1 VSQPVAVSEHLRPTP
16 SARADTPPTQRL
28 ALESVSKTWS
38 RRLRVLDGVSLEIGP
53 GELVFV
59 IGANGVG
66 KTTLLRI
73 VAGLV
78 VPERGS
84 VRLDGLDPRADRE
97 RYHRRLGLVSAGQ
110 GGLYAR
116 LSVAQHLEL
125 WTRLSFVPRPERRT
139 LVARTLERF
148 ELADVTRSR
157 VDRLSMGQRQRLRL
171 AMAFLHGPSLVLL
184 DEPRN
189 SLDSDGVALLNRV
202 VDDFAAAGGSVLWCA
217 PTGTEAP
224 PSDSTVYVLEG
235 GKVSRG

>member
-1 VSQPVAVSEHLRPTP
+1 MSAPLVLTDLRPVP
-16 SARADTPPTQRL
+16 GARAATAVRQRL
-28 ALESVSKTWS
+28 LLESISKTWG
-38 RRLRVLDGVSLEIGP
+38 RTLRVLDDARLEIAP

-84 VRLDGLDPRADRE
+84 VRLDGLDPQADRE

-116 LSVAQHLEL
+116 LTVAQQLDL
-125 WTRLSFVPRPERRT
+125 WARLTFVPRSERRA
-139 LVARTLERF
+139 LVVATIERF
-148 ELADVTRSR
+148 ELADVPRHR

-171 AMAFLHGPSLVLL
+171 AMAFLHEPALVLL

-189 SLDSDGVALLNRV
+189 SLDSDGVALLNQV
-202 VDDFAAAGGSVLWCA
+202 VDGFIASGGSVIWCA

-224 PSDSTVYVLEG
+224 PSDATVYVLEA
-235 GKVSRG
+235 GKLSRG